1 MRRRGF
7 SLLFAA
13 ILLAGA
19 AQLLVLPPFE
29 GFDETAHYSYIREI
43 ADTRRVP
50 IFGRSTIAAIVADY
64 HRLGPMPYTSVPPF
78 NQNGGWTYET
88 FAANNAAQN
97 AYRERYRAPGHS
109 ERRYQPTSEL
119 NWEAQHPP
127 LYYALLAP
135 VMRATDGLSFNAQ
148 FFVLRLI
155 SYLLAAF
162 GLVVGLSASLRF
174 FRNDTVSRRALIAG
188 ALLYPFLVPM
198 FLPEFGRI
206 GNDSLCMF
214 LVGVTWAA
222 LLAVIAERRHIRAP
236 LVLGVVLG
244 LGLLTK
250 AFFLPIGTGVFL
262 YLVYRSIAVRNN
274 PTMARTRLR
283 EALTVAATAL
293 VTGGWWYAYKFLAF
307 NSITGGAE
315 LINLDA
321 QGGLLPNL
329 QQKFAIRY
337 FARGVVA
344 LLASGYYTGTWS
356 LTRLPELLYVPG
368 LILLAVIAVR
378 SYRQLRRV
386 PVSEPEW
393 GPLWMAAPVLGGFLY
408 FILARIALSGS
419 GNDLAGWYLN
429 VLAPVFAVLIGFGL
443 FRPFAGRM
451 AGWFVRFL
459 AAYALAFF
467 VAGQWA
473 QTTLYAGCAIKAA
486 DSKYYVFPDSAFCLT
501 RLSPVAT
508 NLAVV
513 GWPYLAAI
521 CFVGAILCLVL
532 GVRMVAPRGVF
543 IDGADPDTAVRT

>member
-7 SLLFAA
+7 FPLFAA

-43 ADTRRVP
+43 ADTHLVP
-50 IFGRSTIAAIVADY
+50 VFGRSTIATIVAEY
-64 HRLGPMPYTSVPPF
+64 HQLGPMPYTSVPPF

-88 FAANNAAQN
+88 FAANRAAQN
-97 AYRERYRAPGHS
+97 AYRERFRAAGHP

-135 VMRATDGLSFNAQ
+135 VMRATDRLSFNAQ
-148 FFVLRLI
+148 FFVLRLV

-174 FRNDTVSRRALIAG
+174 FPNETISRRALMAG

-198 FLPEFGRI
+198 FLPEFGRL

-214 LVGVTWAA
+214 LVGATWAA
-222 LLAVIAERRHIRAP
+222 LLAVIAERHHARAP

-262 YLVYRSIAVRNN
+262 YLIYRCMVVRHD
-274 PTMARTRLR
+274 PTLARARLR

-293 VTGGWWYAYKFLAF
+293 ATGGWWYAYKFLAF

-337 FARGVVA
+337 FARGVIA

-368 LILLAVIAVR
+368 LLLLAVIAVR
-378 SYRQLRRV
+378 SYQQLRHL

-419 GNDLAGWYLN
+419 GNDLAGWYFN
-429 VLAPVFAVLIGFGL
+429 VLAPVLAVLIGLSLMG
-443 FRPFAGRM
+443 PPAGRT
-451 AGWFVRFL
+451 AGWIVRLL

-473 QTTLYAGCAIKAA
+473 QTTLYAGCAVKTAE
-486 DSKYYVFPDSAFCLT
+486 SKYYVFPDSAFCLT
-501 RLSPVAT
+501 RLSPLAT

-513 GWPYLAAI
+513 GWPRLAAV
-521 CFVGAILCLVL
+521 CFVAAMLCLVL
-532 GVRMVAPRGVF
+532 GVKMVAPRGIF
-543 IDGADPDTAVRT
+543 ADRADQDTAVRT

>member
-43 ADTRRVP
+43 ADTHLVP
-50 IFGRSTIAAIVADY
+50 IFGRSTIATIVAEY
-64 HRLGPMPYTSVPPF
+64 HRLGPMPYTTVPPF

-88 FAANNAAQN
+88 FAANSAAQIL
-97 AYRERYRAPGHS
+97 YRERYRAAGHP
-109 ERRYQPTSEL
+109 ERRYQPASEL

-135 VMRATDGLSFNAQ
+135 IMRATDGLSFNAQ
-148 FFVLRLI
+148 FFVLRLV

-174 FRNDTVSRRALIAG
+174 FPNDTISRRALMAG

-198 FLPEFGRI
+198 FLPEFGRL

-222 LLAVIAERRHIRAP
+222 LLAVIAERRGARAP

-262 YLVYRSIAVRNN
+262 YLMYRSMVVRNN
-274 PTMARTRLR
+274 PTLARARLR
-283 EALTVAATAL
+283 EALTVAAIAL
-293 VTGGWWYAYKFLAF
+293 VSAGWWYAYKFLAF

-337 FARGVVA
+337 FARGVIA

-356 LTRLPELLYVPG
+356 LTRLPELLYGPG
-368 LILLAVIAVR
+368 LLLLAVIAVR

-386 PVSEPEW
+386 PISEPEW
-393 GPLWMAAPVLGGFLY
+393 GPLWMAAPVIGGFLY

-419 GNDLAGWYLN
+419 ANNLGGWYFN
-429 VLAPVFAVLIGFGL
+429 VLAPVFAVLIGLGL
-443 FRPFAGRM
+443 HRPLAGRT
-451 AGWFVRFL
+451 AGWIARLL

-473 QTTLYAGCAIKAA
+473 QTTLYAGCAIKTAE
-486 DSKYYVFPDSAFCLT
+486 SKYYVFPDSAFCLT
-501 RLSPVAT
+501 RLPALAT
-508 NLAVV
+508 NLSVV
-513 GWPYLAAI
+513 GWPRLAVL

-532 GVRMVAPRGVF
+532 GVRMVSSRGVF
-543 IDGADPDTAVRT
+543 ADGADSDTAVRT